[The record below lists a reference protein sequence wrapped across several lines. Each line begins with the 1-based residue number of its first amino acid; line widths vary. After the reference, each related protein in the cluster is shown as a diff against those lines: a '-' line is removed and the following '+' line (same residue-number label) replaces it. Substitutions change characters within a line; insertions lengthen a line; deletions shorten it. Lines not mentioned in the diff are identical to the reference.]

1 MSSANLHRSR
11 TNPGIGSIIPK
22 GPLIALFLVSM
33 VSNVLMLT
41 GPLFMLQVY
50 DRVLASRSMPTLVVL
65 TLLVC
70 AIYAFYAAIETMR
83 GRMAIR
89 IANVIEKSLGARLVA
104 AALYVRMTAGTAP
117 GADPLRDSESV
128 RQFVSGA
135 GPMALMD
142 LPWLPVYV
150 AIVFAVDPLLGWLA
164 VFGALAMLVLMVAN
178 EILSVRP
185 SRDAT
190 IAQALR
196 QRQADDIR
204 NNAATVL
211 AMGMLGD
218 MQDRWQAATADLLGV
233 QRVAGDRVVF
243 FSSIIKG
250 LRFLLQSAVLGLGA
264 YLVIRGEMTG
274 GLMIAASIVTSR
286 ALAPVEQVVGQWR
299 GFVAAR
305 QSYGRIKQM
314 LAALPRRDRETQL
327 PLPTRSVNV
336 RQLATGPMGG
346 KASLLSGVSFDL
358 QAGDALGVLGPSGS
372 GKTSL
377 VQAVVGAWP
386 SHSGEIRLD
395 GTLLRHFDPAQFSGM
410 MGYLPQ
416 RVDLFQGTVAQ
427 NIARFR
433 PDATATEI
441 IAATKAAS
449 IHELI
454 GALPNGYDTQVGE
467 QGEALSA
474 GQRQLVG
481 LARALFR
488 QPFLVVMD
496 EPNSNLDADGDAAL
510 TQAIYHIRERGGVAI
525 VVAHRPSAIVA
536 VDKLLFLR
544 AGRQV
549 SFGPKNEVLQRIG
562 QGQNADKVRSIK
574 ASST

>member
-1 MSSANLHRSR
+1 MSDDRLQRSR
-11 TNPGIGSIIPK
+11 ANPGIGSVIPK
-22 GPLIALFLVSM
+22 GPLIALFMVSM
-33 VSNVLMLT
+33 VSNMLMLT

-89 IANVIEKSLGARLVA
+89 IGNVIEKSLGARLVA
-104 AALYVRMTAGTAP
+104 AALYVRMTAGTPP

-150 AIVFAVDPLLGWLA
+150 ALVFAIHPLLGWLA
-164 VFGALAMLVLMVAN
+164 VFGAFAMALLMVAN
-178 EILSVRP
+178 EVVSIRP

-218 MQDRWQAATADLLGV
+218 LQARWQAATADLLRV
-233 QRVAGDRVVF
+233 QRIAGDRVIL
-243 FSSIIKG
+243 FSSVIKG

-274 GLMIAASIVTSR
+274 GLMIAASVVTSR
-286 ALAPVEQVVGQWR
+286 ALAPVEQIVGQWR

-305 QSYGRIKQM
+305 QSYARIKQM
-314 LAALPRRDRETQL
+314 LAALPRRDRETL
-327 PLPTRSVNV
+327 VPLPTSSLSV

-346 KASLLSGVSFDL
+346 KTALLSGISFDL

-377 VQAVVGAWP
+377 VQALVGAWP
-386 SHSGEIRLD
+386 SQAGEIRLD

-427 NIARFR
+427 NIARFQ
-433 PDATATEI
+433 PDATPADV
-441 IAATKAAS
+441 IAATRHAN

-454 GALPNGYDTQVGE
+454 GTLPNGYDTQVGE

-481 LARALFR
+481 LARALYKR
-488 QPFLVVMD
+488 PFLVVMD
-496 EPNSNLDADGDAAL
+496 EPNSNLDTDGDSAL
-510 TQAIYHIRERGGVAI
+510 TQAIYHVRERGGIVI

-544 AGRQV
+544 SGRQV

-562 QGQNADKVRSIK
+562 QAANADRVRSIK